1 MGFKQRPFGAEREAA
16 AINSRTALLASII
29 TASQA
34 ESASSLAD
42 PVCNT
47 VRQRSPSL
55 EVEQE

>member
-1 MGFKQRPFGAEREAA
+1 MGCQQTSIGAEREAA

-34 ESASSLAD
+34 ESASSLAE

-47 VRQRSPSL
+47 VWQRSLSL